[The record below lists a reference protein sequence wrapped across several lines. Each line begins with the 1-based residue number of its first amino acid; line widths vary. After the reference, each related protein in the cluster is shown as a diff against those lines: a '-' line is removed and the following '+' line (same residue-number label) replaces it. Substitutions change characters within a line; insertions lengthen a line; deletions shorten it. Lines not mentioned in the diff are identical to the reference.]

1 MQLLHNPVKTTIA
14 ERVIHFKL
22 MVNTNVLKLYLYID
36 VSVELAK
43 DCSIAEK
50 KQRWVFEVLKLLQ
63 AK

>member
-50 KQRWVFEVLKLLQ
+50 KQR
-63 AK
+63 